1 MSLSST
7 IVRLRPMSTVRAECG
22 LKMGTDKFMRE
33 PWPCWR
39 SVSRERRAWWW
50 LMRSSF
56 ARDNATRP
64 SQKRPFLR
72 LQVRISV
79 RLVKVAMASTCPYA
93 NDFALAYARICA
105 AAR

>member
-1 MSLSST
+1 
-7 IVRLRPMSTVRAECG
+7 
-22 LKMGTDKFMRE
+22 
-33 PWPCWR
+33 
-39 SVSRERRAWWW
+39 
-50 LMRSSF
+50 
-56 ARDNATRP
+56 
-64 SQKRPFLR
+64 LR